1 MKLAFVFPGQG
12 SQSIGMLNAL
22 GAEYPQIRATFAEAS
37 QALGYDLWQVVEQ
50 GPEDRLNR
58 TEVTQP
64 AMLTAGV
71 AVWRVW
77 RARGGALPAIMA
89 GHSLGEYTALV
100 CAEALAFTDAVRLV
114 ADRGRFMQE
123 AVPVGQGGMAAIL
136 GLDDDAVRK
145 VCVEAAE
152 GEVLEAVNYNSPG
165 QVVIAGT
172 AAAVAR
178 GAERAKA
185 AGAKR
190 AVILPVSVPSHCRLM
205 HPAAE
210 RLAARLREIEIHAPV
225 VPVLHNVHVQSENS
239 ADAIRDA
246 LVRQVESPVRWV
258 ETIQKMVANGVNRLV
273 ECGPGKVLTALNR
286 RIDKR
291 AETLPVYDPATLNEA
306 LTSAAGQ
313 N

>member
-1 MKLAFVFPGQG
+1 
-12 SQSIGMLNAL
+12 MLNAL
-22 GAEYPQIRATFAEAS
+22 SAEQPIVKETFAEAS
-37 QALGYDLWQVVEQ
+37 QVLGYDLWQIVEQ
-50 GPEDRLNR
+50 GPEDRLNQ
-58 TEVTQP
+58 TQITQP

-71 AVWRVW
+71 AVWRIW
-77 RARGGALPAIMA
+77 RWHGGAAPAYMA

-100 CAEALAFTDAVRLV
+100 CADALIFTDAVRLV

-123 AVPVGQGGMAAIL
+123 AVPTGQGGMAAIL
-136 GLDDDAVRK
+136 GLDDEAVRK
-145 VCVEAAE
+145 VCQEAAE

-165 QVVIAGT
+165 QVVVAGS

-178 GAERAKA
+178 GAERARA
-185 AGAKR
+185 VGAKR

-210 RLAARLREIEIHAPV
+210 RLGARLREIDIRTPV
-225 VPVLHNVHVQSENS
+225 VPVLHNVHVQSEAS

-258 ETIQKMVANGVNRLV
+258 ETIQTMVARGVDRLV
-273 ECGPGKVLTALNR
+273 ECGPGKVLAALNR

-291 AETLPVYDPATLNEA
+291 AETLPVYDPATLTAA
-306 LTSAAGQ
+306 LAGSAGQ
-313 N
+313 P